1 VKRHSLLVA
10 VAVST
15 GAFAA
20 EPTNPLSA
28 ELVESY
34 TIIKTNLLKMARKMP
49 EDDYGFKPTPEIE
62 TFAQR
67 VSHIARANLRT
78 CAGSKGETRSL
89 DTASKTAKADVVAAL
104 QESFAYCDSVFQS
117 LTDSSAQ
124 EMVSGR
130 IGSPPAPEPRT
141 RLSTVWNVVRHS
153 NELYGYMAVYL
164 RLKGVVPPSSSPD

>member
-1 VKRHSLLVA
+1 MKRHSLLVA

-20 EPTNPLSA
+20 EPANPLSA

-49 EDDYGFKPTPEIE
+49 EDAYGFKPTPEIE

-78 CAGSKGETRSL
+78 CSGSKGEIRSL
-89 DTASKTAKADVVAAL
+89 DTASKTTKADLVAAL

-124 EMVSGR
+124 QMLSGR
-130 IGSPPAPEPRT
+130 IGSPPTPEPRT
-141 RLSTVWNVVRHS
+141 RLSTLWNVVRHS